1 MNQPMNYNMETKLVN
16 VYSLEDAGY
25 IRTKVKVLDIP
36 IEFLE
41 EVESGI
47 YKLLPEGIEWIKRAW
62 PSLNYKDEVF
72 FDEFEENYLLEE
84 APEDDRDSRI
94 KDLKAELRNL
104 KKDLDYYK
112 NPVTKKSDIKELQE
126 LLVQTCINFIKER
139 NLSDIYN
146 IGFGCDGLT
155 DSIEFGEWTPNM
167 DSNICVEGL
176 QYDEKVDLNVRKLI
190 GESF

>member
-1 MNQPMNYNMETKLVN
+1 MNQLMNYNMETKLVN

-25 IRTKVKVLDIP
+25 IRIKVKVLDIP

-47 YKLLPEGIEWIKRAW
+47 YKLFPEGIEWINRVW
-62 PSLNYKDEVF
+62 PSLNYKKESLFED
-72 FDEFEENYLLEE
+72 FEEYYLLEE
-84 APEDDRDSRI
+84 APEEDRISRI

-104 KKDLDYYK
+104 KKDVDYYK
-112 NPVTKKSDIKELQE
+112 NPITKKSDIKELQE
-126 LLVQTCINFIKER
+126 LLVHACINFIKER

-146 IGFGCDGLT
+146 IRFGCDGLT

-176 QYDEKVDLNVRKLI
+176 QYDEKIDLNVRKLI

>member
-1 MNQPMNYNMETKLVN
+1 MNYNMETKLVN

-36 IEFLE
+36 IEFLKE
-41 EVESGI
+41 IKSNRMSGI
-47 YKLLPEGIEWIKRAW
+47 YKLLPEGIEWIKRVW

-72 FDEFEENYLLEE
+72 FDEFEEYYLLEE
-84 APEDDRDSRI
+84 APEEDRISRI

-112 NPVTKKSDIKELQE
+112 NPITKKSDIKELQE

-176 QYDEKVDLNVRKLI
+176 QYDEKIDLNVRKLI